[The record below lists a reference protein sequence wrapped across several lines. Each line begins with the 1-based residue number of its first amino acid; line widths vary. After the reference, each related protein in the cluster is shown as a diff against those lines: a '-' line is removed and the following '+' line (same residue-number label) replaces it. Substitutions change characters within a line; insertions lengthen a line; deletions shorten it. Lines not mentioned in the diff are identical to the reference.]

1 MRILV
6 ISTLIILSA
15 LSPIFCQQEIGLDK
29 ATKDST
35 KLKGLH
41 GFDVEYINA
50 LNTKY
55 IFNKNPD
62 NLPIIER
69 NELQLNY
76 WHELGLGVRS
86 SLILKAGANF
96 ARYYNLYSIPSS
108 YYVDPQGSHIYMD
121 YHTSYV
127 HGISTGLH
135 FTIEP
140 RWYFDF
146 KKSFHANRAL
156 TNQGW
161 YLSLPV
167 EIVGATEYTT
177 IDSYFSK
184 IYNVHNYIT
193 PTIGYRK
200 ALSKHILIEGSIG
213 YLMDPFTK
221 YNSAQPSIASSI
233 KIGYMF

>member
-1 MRILV
+1 MRIVV

-35 KLKGLH
+35 RVKGLH
-41 GFDVEYINA
+41 GFDVGYINA

-76 WHELGLGVRS
+76 WHELGLGARS

-96 ARYYNLYSIPSS
+96 ARYYYLLTM
-108 YYVDPQGSHIYMD
+108 YYTYYMGTQGSHYED
-121 YHTSYV
+121 YYTFSVYR
-127 HGISTGLH
+127 ISTGLH

-146 KKSFHANRAL
+146 KKSFHVNRAL

-177 IDSYFSK
+177 IDSHFSK
-184 IYNVHNYIT
+184 IFNVHNYIT

-200 ALSKHILIEGSIG
+200 NVYKHILIEGSIG

-221 YNSAQPSIASSI
+221 YNSAHPSVATSI
-233 KIGYMF
+233 KIAYVF